1 MLKENLVILRNIHR
15 YSQEDIAEKIDISRQ
30 AYAKWESGATV
41 PDIDK
46 CKKLADI
53 YGITIDSLIK
63 TATIDDKKMIPPPPP
78 GKNIWGSIII
88 NERGQLV
95 IPKAVREKFGLTGG
109 QRLIVLSDD
118 REGIALIPAER
129 FEARI
134 KETIEYASVRPEE

>member
-1 MLKENLVILRNIHR
+1 MSFFCSILNKNV
-15 YSQEDIAEKIDISRQ
+15 AEKIDISRQ

-63 TATIDDKKMIPPPPP
+63 TATIDDKKMIPPSPP

-95 IPKAVREKFGLTGG
+95 IPKDVRKKFGLTGG

>member
-1 MLKENLVILRNIHR
+1 MGLR
-15 YSQEDIAEKIDISRQ
+15 
-30 AYAKWESGATV
+30 
-41 PDIDK
+41 
-46 CKKLADI
+46 L
-53 YGITIDSLIK
+53 
-63 TATIDDKKMIPPPPP
+63 IDDKKMIPPPPP

-134 KETIEYASVRPEE
+134 KETIEFASVRPEE